1 MAIIK
6 ERFVLSYPHSKHTPG
21 WNVLVGWGALVFFA
35 PLMLVV
41 YLAVRADGGP
51 AFVGHDRAG
60 RDGAIFKVWNFR
72 ITKHQTLR
80 TIRNDKIEQGNPDFT
95 KVGRVLYRARLEM
108 LPSFYNV
115 SKGDMSLVEMMQDL

>member
-6 ERFVLSYPHSKHTPG
+6 ERFGFSYLHSKQASG

-51 AFVGHDRAG
+51 AFAGHDRAG
-60 RDGAIFKVWNFR
+60 RDGTIFKVWNFR
-72 ITKHQTLR
+72 TTKQQTLR
-80 TIRNDKIEQGNPDFT
+80 TFRKNQIELGNPDFT
-95 KVGRVLYRARLEM
+95 KVGRVLFRARLEM

-115 SKGDMSLVEMMQDL
+115 SKGDMSLAEMMQDL